1 MEEILKAISYMA
13 EGLLKSDS
21 IEEKIPELL
30 KVLGETLDVS
40 RVYIFFNSCSEEG
53 DILTNQAFEWVN
65 EGVIPQID
73 NPDLQGVSYIKA
85 GYSRWLETLSKGES
99 ILGNIRD
106 FPEQERPPLE
116 AQDIKSILVLPIF
129 ARKKWLGFIGFDECR
144 KERKWE
150 KEEIET
156 LKSAAAIIGA
166 AIERRRAYQRLSR
179 INRLIKEMAGILEL
193 KDMLK
198 KMLSDSLAILE
209 APYGAVLLRE
219 PRSIVVEELPGEEVF
234 DKLVKIIPELKE
246 PVFLEEMRTSKS
258 LSSLEMEGIRSAV
271 ILPLKGNKVDG
282 ILAYLFSCRV
292 SFDETDRELFRSFS
306 EAVTQ
311 LISNLVLLHQL
322 EDSERRYL
330 TFLNAAKDAVFVHH
344 RGTIHYVNRAAVEM
358 LGYSSDVEL
367 IGKNFF
373 EFIHPIYRK
382 EAERRMERIYGEEKV
397 FHLVDQKL
405 LRKDGTPVDV
415 EMTLVP
421 FRLDREVY
429 VHVVARD
436 VTDKKRSESFK
447 ILLLKQFFDI
457 QKQETLSLFTDSL
470 THVVKSVFTTMQGLI
485 KLAQQSDDLE
495 EISSYLSTMEDMLS
509 RTEDYVRHILD
520 YTLKLKPK
528 KSKIDAGKLLD
539 EASKGFLGL
548 LPDNIKFSLQLNGE
562 LPSIEADYFQIQRML
577 LNLLMTARN
586 CVKNNPDAEI
596 VMKAEVAELTA
607 EDVEKLSWKDL
618 EAREGKYLRLA
629 IEYEGKS
636 LGQDFM
642 TAVTAPLVAEK
653 ELNENLSVTVAL
665 KIIKELGGGFQL
677 IEEGSRGFVVYL
689 PLASG
694 G

>member
-1 MEEILKAISYMA
+1 MEGILKAISNIA
-13 EGLLKSDS
+13 ESLLKSVVL
-21 IEEKIPELL
+21 EEKIPELL

-40 RVYIFFNSCSEEG
+40 RVYIFFNTCSEDG
-53 DILTNQAFEWVN
+53 DILTSQAFEWVN
-65 EGVIPQID
+65 KGITSQID
-73 NPDLQGVSYIKA
+73 NPSLQKVSYVKA
-85 GYSRWLETLSKGES
+85 GYSRWLESLSRGEP

-106 FPEQERPPLE
+106 FPEKERPLLE
-116 AQDIKSILVLPIF
+116 AQEIKSILVLPIF
-129 ARKKWLGFIGFDECR
+129 GRKKWLGFIGFDECR

-166 AIERRRAYQRLSR
+166 AIERRRAYERLSK
-179 INRLIKEMAGILEL
+179 INKLIKEMAGVLDL

-198 KMLSDSLAILE
+198 KMLGDSLSILD
-209 APYGAVLLRE
+209 APYGAVLLSE
-219 PRSIVVEELPGEEVF
+219 PRSVVVEELPGEEIF
-234 DKLVKIIPELKE
+234 DKLVKVLSGLKD
-246 PVFLEEMRTSKS
+246 PLFLEEMRDSKI
-258 LSSLEMEGIRSAV
+258 LSSLEMTGIRSAV

-282 ILAYLFSCRV
+282 ILAYLFPCKV
-292 SFDETDRELFRSFS
+292 SFDETDREVFRSFS

-344 RGTIHYVNRAAVEM
+344 RGIIHYANRAAVEM

-373 EFIHPIYRK
+373 EFVHPIYRK
-382 EAERRMERIYGEEKV
+382 EAEKRMEKIYGEEKI
-397 FHLVDQKL
+397 FHLVDQRL
-405 LRKDGTPVDV
+405 VRKDGTPIDV

-421 FRLDREVY
+421 FRLDRDVY

-485 KLAQQSDDLE
+485 KLAHQSEELE
-495 EISSYLSTMEDMLS
+495 EIRSYLSTMEDMLN
-509 RTEDYVRHILD
+509 RTEDYVKHILD

-528 KSKIDAGKLLD
+528 KARIETTKLLD
-539 EASKGFLGL
+539 EVSKGFLGL
-548 LPDNIKFSLQLNGE
+548 LPDNIKFSLE
-562 LPSIEADYFQIQRML
+562 LDGDLSYIEGDYFQIQRML
-577 LNLLMTARN
+577 LNLLMTAKN
-586 CVKNNPDAEI
+586 CVKDKPEAEI
-596 VMKAEVAELTA
+596 LLKAEIAELTA
-607 EDVEKLSWKDL
+607 EDVEQLSWTDL
-618 EAREGKYLRLA
+618 KTREGKYLRLA

-636 LGQDFM
+636 LGQDLI
-642 TAVTAPLVAEK
+642 TAVTAPLVAGR
-653 ELNENLSVTVAL
+653 ELNENLSIAVAL
-665 KIIKELGGGFQL
+665 KIIKDLGGGFQL
-677 IEEGSRGFVVYL
+677 LDKGSKGFVVYL
-689 PLASG
+689 PLALEN
-694 G
+694 